1 MPQSNDSGRLAADRE
16 ERAGEGLHLE
26 VERLLQGVAEGIL
39 AWAGRQGLAPGSGAA
54 VELRRDLGDRL
65 IGFAEQQRA
74 LVYELVRIGL
84 ALSAEQEVARLLEM
98 IVREARCFTNA
109 DGGTLYIKNDDGRA
123 LQFAIVQN
131 DSLGV
136 HMGGSGGPV
145 GWPPVALWLTDGEPN
160 HRNVSAHVAL
170 TGQSVNIPDAYQ
182 AEGFDFSG
190 TRKFDEGTGYR
201 SCSFLTVP
209 LKNHENNV
217 IGVLQL
223 LNAQDRQTGEVI
235 PFGPDIQPLVEA
247 LASQAAVALNKQQLI
262 EAQRQLFES
271 FIAMIAG
278 AIDAKSPYTGGHCQR
293 VPELAV
299 MLARAANSSNDPRFD
314 DFRLSDEEFYE
325 LRIASLLH
333 DCGKVTTP
341 EYVVNKAT
349 KLETIYNRIHEVRTR
364 FEVLKRDARIACLE
378 GKLAGGDPERL
389 EQELAARLAQLDD
402 DFAFVAT
409 CNVGGEFMAPDKI
422 ERLRVIAGQKWL
434 RTMDNRLGLSQDEL
448 GRYPAETSPLPVE
461 ESLLADRPE
470 HLVWRTS
477 GLPPQADDGHG
488 FNMEVPE
495 YAFNLGELYNLI
507 IARGTLTAEERF
519 KINDHAVQTI
529 LMLERLPFPKYLR
542 RVAEYAGAH
551 HEKLDGTGYPRGLTG
566 EQMSI
571 PARIMAIADIFEALT
586 ATDRPYKPAK
596 KLSECIKIMSFMK
609 KDRHIDL
616 DLFELFLRTRVYRQ
630 YAEKFLKPD
639 QLDEV
644 DLTPYL
650 TAEK

>member
-1 MPQSNDSGRLAADRE
+1 MQSKEPGAIDTALSPPG
-16 ERAGEGLHLE
+16 GEPRHPE

-39 AWAGRQGLAPGSGAA
+39 AWAGRQGLAPVPGAA
-54 VELRRDLGDRL
+54 LELRRDLDDRL
-65 IGFAEQQRA
+65 AGFAEQQRA

-98 IVREARCFTNA
+98 IVREARRFTNA
-109 DGGTLYIKNDDGRA
+109 DGGTLYIKSDNGRQ

-145 GWPPVALWLTDGEPN
+145 GWPPVPLWLADGDPN

-170 TGQSVNIPDAYQ
+170 TGQSVNIPDAYE

-201 SCSFLTVP
+201 SKSFLTVP
-209 LKNHENNV
+209 LKNHEGDV

-235 PFGPDIQPLVEA
+235 PFGADIQPLVEA

-293 VPELAV
+293 VPEVAI
-299 MLARAANSSNDPRFD
+299 MLAHAANASNDPRFA

-341 EYVVNKAT
+341 EYVVDKAT
-349 KLETIYNRIHEVRTR
+349 KLEIIYNRIHEVRTR
-364 FEVLKRDARIACLE
+364 FEVLKRDAQIACLE

-389 EQELAARLAQLDD
+389 ERELAAELARLDEE
-402 DFAFVAT
+402 FAFVAT
-409 CNVGGEFMAPDKI
+409 CNEGGEFMAPDKI
-422 ERLRVIAGQKWL
+422 ERLRAIAARKWL
-434 RTMDNRLGLSQDEL
+434 RTLDNRLGLSQDEQ
-448 GRYPAETSPLPVE
+448 GRYPAEAIPLPVE

-477 GLPPQADDGHG
+477 GFLPTADDGHG

-495 YAFNLGELYNLI
+495 YAFNMGELYNLA

-542 RVAEYAGAH
+542 KVAEYAGAH
-551 HEKLDGTGYPRGLTG
+551 HEKLDGTGYPRGLAG

-609 KDRHIDL
+609 KDRHIDP
-616 DLFELFLRTRVYRQ
+616 DLFELFLASGVHRQ
-630 YAEKFLKPD
+630 YAEKFLKPG
-639 QLDEV
+639 QIDEV
-644 DLTPYL
+644 DIAAYL
-650 TAEK
+650 GK